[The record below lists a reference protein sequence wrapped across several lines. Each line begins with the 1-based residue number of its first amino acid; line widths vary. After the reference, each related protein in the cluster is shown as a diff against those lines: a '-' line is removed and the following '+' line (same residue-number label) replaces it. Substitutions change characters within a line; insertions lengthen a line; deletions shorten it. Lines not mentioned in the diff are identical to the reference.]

1 MAHNPPP
8 LPLPSAFFAA
18 AAALT
23 STCSYLGYRHHNR
36 SRHVDLPVHNAAPSA
51 TAVDWRAKGC
61 VNITEIGS
69 VVPNESFQAATGS
82 QLRQ

>member
-8 LPLPSAFFAA
+8 LPLPSAFVAA

-36 SRHVDLPVHNAAPSA
+36 SRHVDLPVHKAAPSA

-61 VNITEIGS
+61 VNTIKDQ
-69 VVPNESFQAATGS
+69 VRRACCACQ
-82 QLRQ
+82 RR